1 MISWLLGA
9 ALLFPVYPKPP
20 QDDLRAAGES
30 ARLAWQRHDMA
41 ALVQSS
47 SRVLV
52 QLPGAE
58 PSAPVSRQQAAVLLT
73 EQVQGF
79 EEVSVQVQS
88 VRELEGGRGVVEL
101 ARVYRVAGTTGTRK
115 QSVLLVY
122 RRGGSRWELLEVRL
136 SG

>member
-1 MISWLLGA
+1 VIAWLVAA
-9 ALLFPVYPKPP
+9 ALMVSPGRL
-20 QDDLRAAGES
+20 QDDLRAAGEN

-41 ALVQSS
+41 ELVRSS

-52 QLPGAE
+52 QLPGTE
-58 PSAPVSRQQAAVLLT
+58 PSAPVSRQQAAALLT
-73 EQVQGF
+73 EQLKGY

-88 VRELEGGRGVVEL
+88 VRELEAGRGVVEL

-115 QSVLLVY
+115 QSILLVY
-122 RRGGSRWELLEVRL
+122 RRGGSGWELLEVRL

>member
-9 ALLFPVYPKPP
+9 ALMFPVYPGPP
-20 QDDLRAAGES
+20 QDDLRAAGEN

-101 ARVYRVAGTTGTRK
+101 ARAYRVAGTTGTRK

-122 RRGGSRWELLEVRL
+122 RRSGSRWELLEVRL

>member
-1 MISWLLGA
+1 MIGWLVA
-9 ALLFPVYPKPP
+9 AAVLVIPGGP
-20 QDDLRAAGES
+20 QDDLRAAGEN

-41 ALVQSS
+41 ELVRSS

-52 QLPGAE
+52 QLPGTE
-58 PSAPVSRQQAAVLLT
+58 PSAPVTRQQAAALLT
-73 EQVQGF
+73 EQLKGY

-122 RRGGSRWELLEVRL
+122 RKSGSRWELLEVRL